1 MHYMKLLSL
10 HYRTIT
16 LSLIA
21 ATSIML
27 AVLVLS
33 PTLAYGSSIGNV
45 EREAMSPRDSHGK
58 LDLSWD
64 ALPAAPHSSFQQIT
78 PDSPATMRECKEQM
92 AAGHAVRCSAN
103 SFSVTTVRP
112 NGEYQINWSA
122 WAGRHDNVDRYTI
135 QRLRFMYRYN
145 FEREDNGD
153 AVDSW
158 DYTVPDVNSCVPRAA
173 ETDSRGRATRWAWN
187 CQGISQVR
195 EDPFGGPTS
204 IEDMED
210 FDDNWT
216 SDSWTDSL
224 QAPGHKRDIPVQ
236 ALRIPGNWDEAHVDN
251 PQNSA
256 DRLTQQQVE
265 DGTVDLLFTEF
276 EMHLYLITVH
286 FDDGATQTRYEL
298 VNGTSFEDR

>member
-1 MHYMKLLSL
+1 MPYMKLPSS
-10 HYRTIT
+10 HYRVIT

-21 ATSIML
+21 ATFIML
-27 AVLVLS
+27 ALLALS

-45 EREAMSPRDSHGK
+45 EGEAMSPRDSHGK
-58 LDLSWD
+58 FDLSWD

-103 SFSVTTVRP
+103 VFSVTTFRP
-112 NGEYQINWSA
+112 NGDYHIDWSA

-153 AVDSW
+153 ALDSW

-195 EDPFGGPTS
+195 EDPFGAPTS
-204 IEDMED
+204 IEVLED
-210 FDDNWT
+210 FDGNWT
-216 SDSWTDSL
+216 SESWAASF
-224 QAPGHKRDIPVQ
+224 QAPGRKRDIPMQ
-236 ALRIPGNWDEAHVDN
+236 ALRIPGSWDEAHADN
-251 PQNSA
+251 PQNLA
-256 DRLTQQQVE
+256 DRLTQQQVD

-298 VNGTSFEDR
+298 INGTPFEDR